1 MPSFMLVVHCC
12 VVGFQVY
19 ARKASVTLLQPLL
32 WKRATAFVIVVGEV
46 NLRTLTFA
54 MGEVGASAIRLV
66 LVALDTRDFREICQF
81 E

>member
-54 MGEVGASAIRLV
+54 MGEVGASAIGVGR
-66 LVALDTRDFREICQF
+66 A
-81 E
+81 

>member
-19 ARKASVTLLQPLL
+19 ARKASVTLLQPLF

-46 NLRTLTFA
+46 NFRTLTF
-54 MGEVGASAIRLV
+54 VGWGKSGPQPLV

>member
-46 NLRTLTFA
+46 NFRTLTFA
-54 MGEVGASAIRLV
+54 MGESGRQPLV